1 MPDATDGSRSPIERC
16 LEQWH
21 RFLHGTEP
29 DELDDLLDGDCVFTS
44 PIVFTPQKGRELTKL
59 YLTAAGS
66 TLAGKAADAP
76 VATGDTAPAGTSSSD
91 ASDDAWDGRFR
102 YVREVREGN
111 DAVLE
116 FETTLSGKYV
126 NGVDMITC
134 NDEGR
139 IVDFKV
145 MIRPLQAVN
154 AVHEQMRAMLERMS
168 SNGG

>member
-1 MPDATDGSRSPIERC
+1 MPDTTNGSTPPIERC

-21 RFLHGTEP
+21 RFLLGTDP
-29 DELDDLLDGDCVFTS
+29 DELDNLLDGDCVFTS
-44 PIVFTPQKGRELTKL
+44 PIVFTPQEGKELTKR

-76 VATGDTAPAGTSSSD
+76 LATGDNPPAETSSGV
-91 ASDDAWDGRFR
+91 SDDAWDGRFR

-111 DAVLE
+111 HAVLE